1 MFRSLASQIKFLLA
15 LFVVGS
21 VLGGGVLAW
30 GVFQSHSLNTV
41 WPLLTM
47 TALRQSPI
55 SLREGT
61 VYFRF
66 LKDGDLFR
74 VTIQDALAFCEPSVL
89 VAEIPE
95 AVIRVSMNWDVAL
108 RVSGLTVFAHE
119 SDQGVSL
126 GRAQGAN
133 CFQPRS
139 AGARAASISGWIADS
154 VQLSLPFP
162 LVKADLERA
171 SLKIDTYPSV
181 DVNAKVAFLRNRLVK
196 ARVVIQTQ
204 DDQIVGSVDYRSEAD
219 FWDCTLS
226 GRIRAFEG
234 AYTLI
239 PGVDALLDRVA
250 MVRVTLRAKI
260 RPNQGEMTLALHSAS
275 VFDSEVSRF
284 VARVGFDQGNVQI
297 ASRGLVNRREVGF
310 QARVNGDPTF
320 FDAVDRVEGSG
331 SILFEDQVTRFSGE
345 WLLET
350 DRHRLL
356 FAIHDL
362 PGSWGAFFTSEVEIS
377 SVFSATSV
385 LVLDRNG
392 QVTSAT
398 ITLSAQEGEIV
409 LNEIFTHP
417 VRITEFQGVLMTRE
431 VDRLSSFPYLNPEQL
446 QLDYTAILVSEET
459 DPTLIWGAIALSS
472 TEDISIEI
480 DFKDLTIPQVQA
492 FWPLDVA
499 PRSRRWIREGIRE
512 GRFSSLSFVL
522 GVVVEDSSLRVKLVS
537 AEFSGEDLT
546 IQYLKRMPLVYGVR
560 ASGVYENE
568 VLNIHFE
575 QGYSGRERPLI
586 NLAETDLTIEYL
598 DRVPYLTLEG
608 ALYGTVVDSV
618 EFLDMLSIKAI
629 GRLSDEMVARQGTY
643 RTTVS
648 LMLPLSNREGS
659 AERHFHINMILEDT
673 VLTLD
678 NHSIR
683 DLSGRVFVNIFKE
696 EARGSLRGVAYGVT
710 SAVQFHTV
718 YSQDRIEADL
728 RIEAVHET
736 GVEFFGSEFV
746 GRVKGQAWLW
756 MNDQE
761 TQVDVELDLSDSG
774 WDVPMLSYR
783 KSRPTDAEFI
793 TSLRI
798 TDEIVALESFIL
810 RGEGLF
816 LSVNGKYSLE
826 SKRID
831 LLKIPLLQINDTV
844 FSVSLKDSNKRYTAS
859 VSSPEMSV
867 DLIKSLLETAV
878 DPPTGPSEK
887 AEPIAKPKRQTSAP
901 RKSSRPS
908 GRLRPDSKN
917 DFSLAFKIHSLT
929 DPQGDSVLRD
939 FHLVLD
945 YRQSTWYHI
954 QISVKDPDGAEMLKA
969 RLAPYQQLDFGVI
982 IEVEDLGYL
991 LRSLGL
997 VDEILNGKTNL
1008 KGFVT
1013 QRGDEVIFNGDL
1025 RIEEYSALEL
1035 PIFVQLLRLINPI
1048 SLLEL
1053 LSTEGLAFDYFETNI
1068 SVRDRCLNL
1077 YDAIA
1082 VGPTVRL
1089 GIDQGRVDFGSKAL
1103 DVDGYI
1109 GVFEFLNWVS
1119 SSFAGILTRFF
1130 SSREGWFAVPFKIE
1144 GEYDD
1149 PSIVI
1154 EPVSWLS
1161 WVLPG
1166 IVRDVFLN
1174 FVSVFTG
1181 QPVTLDL
1188 SC

>member
-30 GVFQSHSLNTV
+30 WVFQSHSLNTV

-47 TALRQSPI
+47 TALRQSPVT
-55 SLREGT
+55 LREGT
-61 VYFRF
+61 VSFRF
-66 LKDGDLFR
+66 LEDGDLFR
-74 VTIQDALAFCEPSVL
+74 VKIQDALAFCEPSVL

-95 AVIRVSMNWDVAL
+95 AVIRVSINLDVVL
-108 RVSGLTVFAHE
+108 QVSGLMVFAHE

-126 GRAQGAN
+126 GHGQVAN
-133 CFQPRS
+133 CDQPRS
-139 AGARAASISGWIADS
+139 AGARAETITRWIADS

-162 LVKADLERA
+162 LIKADLERA
-171 SLKIDTYPSV
+171 SLRIKNYPPV
-181 DVNAKVAFLRNRLVK
+181 DINARVTFLRNRLVK
-196 ARVVIQTQ
+196 ARFVIQTQ
-204 DDQIVGSVDYRSEAD
+204 GDQIVGSVDYQSD

-239 PGVDALLDRVA
+239 PEVDALLDRVA
-250 MVRVTLRAKI
+250 MVHMTLRARI

-275 VFDSEVSRF
+275 VFDTEVSRF
-284 VARVGFDQGNVQI
+284 VARVGFDQGNVQVT
-297 ASRGLVNRREVGF
+297 SRGLVNRREVAF
-310 QARVNGDPTF
+310 QARVNGYPTL
-320 FDAVDRVEGSG
+320 FDAVDRIEGSG
-331 SILFEDQVTRFSGE
+331 SILFEDQVSRFSGE
-345 WLLET
+345 WLLEA
-350 DRHRLL
+350 DRYRLL
-356 FAIHDL
+356 FTIRDL
-362 PGSWGAFFTSEVEIS
+362 PGSWGAFFTSEVEIT

-392 QVTSAT
+392 RITSAT
-398 ITLSAQEGEIV
+398 INLSAQEGEIV
-409 LNEIFTHP
+409 FTEIFAHP
-417 VRITEFQGVLMTRE
+417 VRITEFQGVLMTRD

-459 DPTLIWGAIALSS
+459 SPTLVWGAIALSS
-472 TEDISIEI
+472 TENISIEI
-480 DFKDLTIPQVQA
+480 DFKDLSIPKVQA
-492 FWPLDVA
+492 LWPLDVA
-499 PRSRRWIREGIRE
+499 PRSRRWIGERIHEGWL
-512 GRFSSLSFVL
+512 SSLSIVL
-522 GVVVEDSSLRVKLVS
+522 GAVVEDSSLRIKTVAV
-537 AEFSGEDLT
+537 EFSGEDLT

-560 ASGVYENE
+560 ARGVYEDE
-568 VLNIHFE
+568 VLTIHFE
-575 QGYSGRERPLI
+575 QGYSGRERPLV

-598 DRVPYLTLEG
+598 NGLPYLTLEA
-608 ALYGTVVDSV
+608 ALHGTVVDSV

-629 GRLSDEMVARQGTY
+629 NRLSEEIVARQGSQ
-643 RTTVS
+643 TTTLS
-648 LMLPLSNREGS
+648 LMLPLSNREES
-659 AERHFHINMILEDT
+659 AERHFHINTILEDT

-678 NHSIR
+678 DHSIR
-683 DLSGRVFVNIFKE
+683 DLSGRIFFNIFKE
-696 EARGSLRGVAYGVT
+696 EARGSLQGMAYGVT
-710 SAVQFHTV
+710 SAVQFQTV

-728 RIEAVHET
+728 RIDAAHKT

-746 GRVKGQAWLW
+746 GRVKGQAWMW
-756 MNDQE
+756 MNSQE
-761 TQVDVELDLSDSG
+761 TQIDIDLDFSDSG
-774 WDVPMLSYR
+774 WDVPMLSYS
-783 KSRPTDAEFI
+783 KSRPTEAEFI

-798 TDEIVALESFIL
+798 TDEVVELESFIL
-810 RGEGLF
+810 RAEGLF

-826 SKRID
+826 SERID

-844 FSVSLKDSNKRYTAS
+844 FSVSLRDNNKHYTAS

-867 DLIKSLLETAV
+867 ALIKSLIETAV
-878 DPPTGPSEK
+878 DPPPRSSEK
-887 AEPIAKPKRQTSAP
+887 AEPSQTSEPKRQTSAP
-901 RKSSRPS
+901 RKSSRRE
-908 GRLRPDSKN
+908 GVLRPNSKN
-917 DFSLAFKIHSLT
+917 DFSLALKIDSLT
-929 DPQGDSVLRD
+929 DRQGDSVLRD
-939 FHLVLD
+939 FHLALD

-954 QISVKDPDGAEMLKA
+954 QISVKDPDGIEVLKA
-969 RLAPYQQLDFGVI
+969 RLAPYQQRDSGI
-982 IEVEDLGYL
+982 IVEIEDLGYL
-991 LRSLGL
+991 LRSLRL

-1013 QRGDEVIFNGDL
+1013 QRGDKIIFNGDL
-1025 RIEEYSALEL
+1025 RIEEYSVLEL

-1053 LSTEGLAFDYFETNI
+1053 LSTEGLAFDYFESNI

-1089 GIDQGRVDFGSKAL
+1089 GIDQGRVDFASKDL

-1149 PSIVI
+1149 PSIVV

-1161 WVLPG
+1161 LVLPG
-1166 IVRDVFLN
+1166 IIRDIFLN
-1174 FVSVFTG
+1174 IVSAFTG
-1181 QPVTLDL
+1181 QPMTLDL
-1188 SC
+1188 AC